1 MSFAGLVRMTPTLTK
16 DTAQGLNG
24 GSATVVPRPRNNQM
38 DAIKGGA
45 ILLVILGHAI
55 QSHVSVFDD
64 NLLFRIIYSFHMPL
78 FMILSGWFAM
88 PEKYWKLKAAAVR
101 LVLPVFSWYLILY
114 VVEGQCKTMSF
125 VELVRRWVVSPDVGL
140 WFLWVLFLC
149 HLWLVLARQL
159 EARIGVSAY
168 LVGAVVLC
176 AIPFSSFGLTLAKYY
191 FPFFAL
197 GYLTARYWKDLA
209 RYLHVAFAA
218 SILVFPLA
226 FHFWHRTSA
235 GLLPLQIILAG
246 HPVDA
251 ANPLRLAARLV
262 CAVSGSVMFAYLL
275 AILAALR
282 PVGALL
288 AWLGVQTL
296 EIYVSH
302 QPLIHYAIGQGG
314 IAVVTSMIATTA
326 ASLGAIWVLRKSE
339 WASLLLF
346 GRIPRGWGRRAP
358 QQSPDSAV
366 APMSQTE

>member
-1 MSFAGLVRMTPTLTK
+1 MSPTLTK
-16 DTAQGLNG
+16 DTADGLNA
-24 GSATVVPRPRNNQM
+24 GSATVARKQRNNRM

-45 ILLVILGHAI
+45 ILLVILGLAI
-55 QSHVSVFDD
+55 QSHLTGFDD
-64 NLLFRIIYSFHMPL
+64 NLLFRIIYSFHMSL

-114 VVEGQCKTMSF
+114 VVEGQYKTMPF

-149 HLWLVLARQL
+149 HVWLVLARQL
-159 EARIGVSAY
+159 EVRIGVSAY
-168 LVGAVVLC
+168 LVGVVVLC

-197 GYLTARYWKDLA
+197 GYLTARYWKDIA
-209 RYLHVAFAA
+209 RYSHVAFAV

-235 GLLPLQIILAG
+235 GLLPLQVLLAG
-246 HPVDA
+246 HPVNA
-251 ANPLRLAARLV
+251 AIPIMLAARLV

-296 EIYVSH
+296 EIYVIH